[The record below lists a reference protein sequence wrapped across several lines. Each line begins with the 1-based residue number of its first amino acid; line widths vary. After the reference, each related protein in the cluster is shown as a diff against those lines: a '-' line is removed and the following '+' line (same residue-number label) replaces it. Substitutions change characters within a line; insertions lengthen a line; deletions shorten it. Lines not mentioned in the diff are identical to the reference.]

1 MRLKQIEL
9 SGFRGFKN
17 RTTIPFAR
25 GFTIITGRNGSG
37 KSSICDALE
46 YVLTRRLSRFAP
58 SDVEGGEHIDDYI
71 WWRNG
76 SHSSTREVKAV
87 FELDDGTTG
96 ERSATPTSISST
108 FEERLFYDAASYPPD
123 PLSLLSQTMLIRDES
138 IVKFSTDL
146 PEADR
151 FDFFYR
157 AIGLTDLARIERRAN
172 SLLRQLK
179 TESDSLE
186 IEYRKRREA
195 VAQMISEISEARTVA
210 SQTTAPDM
218 AAALKRLADLTESP
232 SDAPLRQLVQKSNRA
247 VAEQK
252 QRAQALERLNTSLS
266 QSVNWRQQLKELE
279 TKRDQVKVEVDT
291 ARLALEKAADA
302 RIDAANRLRTA
313 QARTPHLSALAQL
326 KEYGSRINLQEGR
339 CPLCGSLISPT
350 DFDAHLRQIQ
360 SSIET
365 QDRVLSDLTT
375 EEANRSAQYD
385 KLRSEFQAKSIEHSR
400 ALSDCE
406 TLLSAMRQL
415 ENEAKTLG
423 VKLDSRSIEDGSQRT
438 RNRLAE
444 LQSELLQLEG
454 SSALDRIADLE
465 KQRVIAQAEAER
477 ITRQIDLL
485 SRAAQDAKS
494 AADTT
499 KRVSWESVDDCLAA
513 LSPLLSELFLRLKP
527 HVDYS
532 EVRYHMRGDVKRFLS
547 FEIGNGINPRFIFS
561 SGQRRVLGLAFLLA
575 VHLSRPWCKLPTL
588 VLDDPVQHI
597 DDYRALHFAEVLSS
611 IRQLGHQVICT
622 VQDSSLAD
630 LLCRRLRSADLG
642 DGVKIEM
649 VYEPGMG
656 ATIKSMQS
664 IEPLPDRILL
674 TA

>member
-17 RTTIPFAR
+17 KTTIPFAR

-71 WWRNG
+71 WWRDG

-96 ERSATPTSISST
+96 ERTATPTSISST
-108 FEERLFYDAASYPPD
+108 FEERSFYDTRSYPPD

-195 VAQMISEISEARTVA
+195 VAQVISEISEARTVA

-218 AAALKRLADLTESP
+218 AAALNRLADLTESP

-279 TKRDQVKVEVDT
+279 TKRDQVKVELDT

-302 RIDAANRLRTA
+302 RIRAANKLREA

-360 SSIET
+360 SLIET

-375 EEANRSAQYD
+375 EEASRSAQYD
-385 KLRSEFQAKSIEHSR
+385 KLRSEFQAKSIEYSR

-415 ENEAKTLG
+415 ESEATTLG
-423 VKLDSRSIEDGSQRT
+423 VKLDSRSIEQESQRT

-444 LQSELLQLEG
+444 LQGGLLQLEG
-454 SSALDRIADLE
+454 SSALDRIANLE

-499 KRVSWESVDDCLAA
+499 KRISWESVDDCLAA

>member
-17 RTTIPFAR
+17 KTTIPFAR

-71 WWRNG
+71 WWRDG

-87 FELDDGTTG
+87 FELDGGITG

-108 FEERLFYDAASYPPD
+108 FEERLFYDAESYPPD

-179 TESDSLE
+179 AESDSLE

-195 VAQMISEISEARTVA
+195 VAQIISEISEARTVA

-218 AAALKRLADLTESP
+218 AATLKRLADLTESP

-302 RIDAANRLRTA
+302 RIDAANKLREA

-350 DFDAHLRQIQ
+350 DFDAHLRQMQ
-360 SSIET
+360 SLIET

-375 EEANRSAQYD
+375 EEASQSAQYD

-423 VKLDSRSIEDGSQRT
+423 VKLDSRSIEEGSQRT

-444 LQSELLQLEG
+444 LQSGLLQLEG

-656 ATIKSMQS
+656 ATVKSMQS

>member
-17 RTTIPFAR
+17 KTTIPFAR
-25 GFTIITGRNGSG
+25 GFTVITGRNGSG

-58 SDVEGGEHIDDYI
+58 SDVEGGERIDDYI
-71 WWRNG
+71 WWRDG
-76 SHSSTREVKAV
+76 SQSSTREVKAV
-87 FELDDGTTG
+87 FELDDGTRG
-96 ERSATPTSISST
+96 ERSVTPNSLNSN
-108 FEERLFYDAASYPPD
+108 FEERLFYDVESYPPD

-157 AIGLTDLARIERRAN
+157 AIGLTDLAKIEKRAN

-179 TESDSLE
+179 TESDNLE
-186 IEYRKRREA
+186 NEYRKRREA
-195 VAQMISEISEARTVA
+195 VAQIISEISEARTAA

-218 AAALKRLADLTESP
+218 AATLKRLAELTESP
-232 SDAPLRQLVQKSNRA
+232 SDAPMKQIIQKSNREI
-247 VAEQK
+247 AEGK
-252 QRAQALERLNTSLS
+252 QRSQALERLNTNLS

-291 ARLALEKAADA
+291 SQLALKAAADA
-302 RIDAANRLRTA
+302 RADAASKLREA

-326 KEYGSRINLQEGR
+326 QEYGSRINLQEGR
-339 CPLCGSLISPT
+339 CPLCGSLISPV
-350 DFDAHLRQIQ
+350 DFDAHLKQTQ
-360 SSIET
+360 NLIET
-365 QDRVLSDLTT
+365 QNRVLSGLTS
-375 EEANRSAQYD
+375 EEASRSAQYD
-385 KLRSEFQAKSIEHSR
+385 KLNSEFQAKSIAYSR

-406 TLLSAMRQL
+406 TLTSAMRQL
-415 ENEAKTLG
+415 ESEATALG
-423 VKLDSRSIEDGSQRT
+423 VKLDRRTIEQELQQTRHRT
-438 RNRLAE
+438 AE
-444 LQSELLQLEG
+444 LQSGLLQLEG
-454 SSALDRIADLE
+454 SHALDRVADLE
-465 KQRVIAQAEAER
+465 KRRVIAQAEAEH

-485 SRAAQDAKS
+485 SHAAQNAKS

-547 FEIGNGINPRFIFS
+547 FEVGDGINPRFIFS
-561 SGQRRVLGLAFLLA
+561 SGQRRALGLAFLLA
-575 VHLSRPWCKLPTL
+575 VHLSRPWCKLPAL

-611 IRQLGHQVICT
+611 IRQLGHQIICT

-630 LLCRRLRSADLG
+630 LLCRRLRSAELG

-649 VYEPGMG
+649 QYEPGTG
-656 ATIKSMQS
+656 ATVKSVQS
-664 IEPLPDRILL
+664 IGPLPERVLL

>member
-17 RTTIPFAR
+17 KTTVPFAR

-71 WWRNG
+71 WWRDG
-76 SHSSTREVKAV
+76 SHSSAREVKAV
-87 FELDDGTTG
+87 FEFDDGTTG
-96 ERSATPTSISST
+96 ERTATPTSISSN
-108 FEERLFYDAASYPPD
+108 FEERLFYDAESYPPD

-151 FDFFYR
+151 FEFFYR
-157 AIGLTDLARIERRAN
+157 AIGVTDLARIERRAN

-179 TESDSLE
+179 TESESLE

-195 VAQMISEISEARTVA
+195 VAQIISEISEARTVA

-218 AAALKRLADLTESP
+218 AAALRRLADLTESP
-232 SDAPLRQLVQKSNRA
+232 SDASLRQLVQKSNRA

-252 QRAQALERLNTSLS
+252 QRAQALERLKTSLS

-279 TKRDQVKVEVDT
+279 TKRDQVKLEVDT
-291 ARLALEKAADA
+291 ARVALEEAAHA
-302 RIDAANRLRTA
+302 RVDAANKLREA
-313 QARTPHLSALAQL
+313 QTRTPHLSAIAQL

-350 DFDAHLRQIQ
+350 DFDAHLKQIQ
-360 SSIET
+360 SLIQT

-375 EEANRSAQYD
+375 EEANRNAQYD
-385 KLRSEFQAKSIEHSR
+385 QLRSNFQAKSVEYSR

-406 TLLSAMRQL
+406 TLVSAMRQL
-415 ENEAKTLG
+415 ENEATTLG
-423 VKLDSRSIEDGSQRT
+423 IKLDSQSIEQESQRT

-444 LQSELLQLEG
+444 LQGELLQLEG

-485 SRAAQDAKS
+485 SHAAQDAKS

-499 KRVSWESVDDCLAA
+499 KRVSWESVDDSLAA

-547 FEIGNGINPRFIFS
+547 FEIGNGINPRFTFS

-575 VHLSRPWCKLPTL
+575 VHLSRPWCKLHTL

-622 VQDSSLAD
+622 VQDPALAD
-630 LLCRRLRSADLG
+630 LLCRRLRSANLG

-649 VYEPGMG
+649 AYEPGMG
-656 ATIKSMQS
+656 ATIKSVQS

>member
-17 RTTIPFAR
+17 KTTIPFAR

-71 WWRNG
+71 WWRDG

-87 FELDDGTTG
+87 FELDGGITG

-108 FEERLFYDAASYPPD
+108 FEERLFYDAESYPPD

-179 TESDSLE
+179 AESDSLE

-195 VAQMISEISEARTVA
+195 VAQIISEISEARTVA

-218 AAALKRLADLTESP
+218 AATLKRLADLTESP

-302 RIDAANRLRTA
+302 RIDAANKLREA

-350 DFDAHLRQIQ
+350 DFDAHLRQMQ
-360 SSIET
+360 SLIET

-375 EEANRSAQYD
+375 EEASQSAQYD
-385 KLRSEFQAKSIEHSR
+385 KLRSEFQAKSIEYSR

-415 ENEAKTLG
+415 ENEATTLG
-423 VKLDSRSIEDGSQRT
+423 VKLDSRSIEQESQRT

-444 LQSELLQLEG
+444 LQGGLLQLEG
-454 SSALDRIADLE
+454 SSALDRIANLE

-656 ATIKSMQS
+656 ATIKSTQS

>member
-1 MRLKQIEL
+1 MK
-9 SGFRGFKN
+9 
-17 RTTIPFAR
+17 
-25 GFTIITGRNGSG
+25 
-37 KSSICDALE
+37 
-46 YVLTRRLSRFAP
+46 
-58 SDVEGGEHIDDYI
+58 
-71 WWRNG
+71 
-76 SHSSTREVKAV
+76 
-87 FELDDGTTG
+87 
-96 ERSATPTSISST
+96 
-108 FEERLFYDAASYPPD
+108 
-123 PLSLLSQTMLIRDES
+123 
-138 IVKFSTDL
+138 
-146 PEADR
+146 
-151 FDFFYR
+151 
-157 AIGLTDLARIERRAN
+157 
-172 SLLRQLK
+172 
-179 TESDSLE
+179 
-186 IEYRKRREA
+186 
-195 VAQMISEISEARTVA
+195 
-210 SQTTAPDM
+210 
-218 AAALKRLADLTESP
+218 
-232 SDAPLRQLVQKSNRA
+232 VQ
-247 VAEQK
+247 
-252 QRAQALERLNTSLS
+252 
-266 QSVNWRQQLKELE
+266 
-279 TKRDQVKVEVDT
+279 VDT

-302 RIDAANRLRTA
+302 RVDAANKLREA

-350 DFDAHLRQIQ
+350 DFDAHLKQIQ
-360 SSIET
+360 SLIET

-375 EEANRSAQYD
+375 EEASRSAQYD
-385 KLRSEFQAKSIEHSR
+385 RLRSEFQAKSIEYSR

-406 TLLSAMRQL
+406 TLMSAMRQL
-415 ENEAKTLG
+415 ENEATTLG
-423 VKLDSRSIEDGSQRT
+423 VKLDSRSIEQESQRT

-444 LQSELLQLEG
+444 LQGGLLQLEG

-485 SRAAQDAKS
+485 SHAAQDAKS

-547 FEIGNGINPRFIFS
+547 FEIGDGINPRFIFS

-656 ATIKSMQS
+656 ATLKSMQS
-664 IEPLPDRILL
+664 IEPLPERILL